1 MFKKYG
7 AAKPNLDV
15 VTHELMI
22 MLQDSMSGFEIA
34 AKDLVEMTAGQ
45 EQLSKDTHD
54 FIKWCRYFITGVL
67 DWSLASRRYGMAKCL
82 LEDGSLDIIL

>member
-7 AAKPNLDV
+7 PDQPNLDM
-15 VTHELMI
+15 VTQELMV
-22 MLQDSMSGFEIA
+22 MLKASMAGFEVA
-34 AKDLVEMTAGQ
+34 AKGLSEMTAGQ
-45 EQLSKDTHD
+45 EQLSKDTQD
-54 FIKWCRYFITGVL
+54 FVKWSRYFITGVL